1 MTKQTDNKADN
12 TLYLEIAK
20 NIPEALLVCD
30 KDFKVVF
37 ANTLFYKLYG
47 KNTVDICG
55 ESLQKIIKNT
65 SNDTCEVCNGHKVDF
80 IGDDKV
86 YHQASLSNYKGKEIL
101 IRISHSVI
109 DNGNYYINLL
119 LPLSNLICLNQAQ
132 VDFVSTVSHEL
143 RTPMTSIK
151 GFADTL
157 LSAGEQ
163 LTKEQQT
170 RFISIIKSQA
180 DRLTRLVENLLTV
193 SRLEAKNHKS
203 IFKSLNLHYF
213 VDRVVVGLKS
223 KYPHHQFNI
232 QINKDTPS
240 VWADQD
246 KLEQILTN
254 LIDNAAKYSEEGK
267 TVTIKATLCP
277 NDFDKLSIKIID
289 QGVGIPQEHLCKIF
303 TKFSRIDNP
312 LTRQVQGT
320 GLGLYITKALTDSL
334 GGTINITSDNSGST
348 FELILL
354 VATPERQAKQG
365 LKEV

>member
-1 MTKQTDNKADN
+1 MTKETNNKPED
-12 TLYLEIAK
+12 TLYSEIVK

-30 KDFKVVF
+30 KDYKVVF
-37 ANTLFYKLYG
+37 ANNLFFKLYG
-47 KNTVDICG
+47 KDNGDFYK
-55 ESLQKIIKNT
+55 ESLQNIITNT
-65 SNDTCEVCNGHKVDF
+65 SNDQCDICKGHKVNF
-80 IGDDKV
+80 IADDKA
-86 YHQASLSNYKGKEIL
+86 YHQAAITNDKGREVL
-101 IRISHSVI
+101 IRVSHSVI
-109 DNGNYYINLL
+109 NNGENYITLL
-119 LPLSNLICLNQAQ
+119 LPMSNLVCLSQAQ

-157 LSAGEQ
+157 LSAGDK
-163 LTKEQQT
+163 LTKDQQT

-203 IFKSLNLHYF
+203 IFKSLNIHYF
-213 VDRVVVGLKS
+213 VDRVVLSLKS
-223 KYPHHQFNI
+223 KYPNHFFDI
-232 QINKDTPS
+232 QIGKDIPS

-254 LIDNAAKYSEEGK
+254 LLDNASKYSEEGK
-267 TVTIKATLCP
+267 TTTIKAALYP
-277 NDFDKLSIKIID
+277 DDFDKLSIKIID
-289 QGVGIPQEHLCKIF
+289 QGVGIPEEHLSKIF

-334 GGTINITSDNSGST
+334 GGTINISSGKSGST
-348 FELILL
+348 FELILP